1 MPEDAH
7 SLAGEGVLVSTLK
20 WCNGF
25 PCARWHGEGGLLDYT
40 NPEAVQWWHSQMD
53 NVLSLGID
61 GWKVDGTGA
70 CVWTP
75 AHTRTKK
82 IVQVEPYPSCGGRP
96 LGQGLPW
103 VEHRFFFQKN
113 WVVMD
118 AHGVWW

>member
-1 MPEDAH
+1 M
-7 SLAGEGVLVSTLK
+7 VSTLK

-82 IVQVEPYPSCGGRP
+82 IVHVEPCPSCGGTRTSFGFNIVF
-96 LGQGLPW
+96 L
-103 VEHRFFFQKN
+103 KKI